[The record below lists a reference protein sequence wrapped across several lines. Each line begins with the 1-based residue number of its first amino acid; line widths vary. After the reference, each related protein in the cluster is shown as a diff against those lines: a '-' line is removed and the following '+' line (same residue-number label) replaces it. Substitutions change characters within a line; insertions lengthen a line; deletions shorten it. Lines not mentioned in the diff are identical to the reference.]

1 MIHKRRDILNILSR
15 NLPYMQA
22 QLDVV
27 RVGLFGSYA
36 RNEATAD
43 SDIDILIEFKNKST
57 LNNFM
62 GVQTLLE
69 EKLDHSIDLATN
81 KAIKP
86 KLRPYIDKDI
96 VYAD

>member
-1 MIHKRRDILNILSR
+1 MIHQRRDILDILSR
-15 NLPYMQA
+15 NLPHMQS
-22 QLDVV
+22 QLDVL

-36 RNEATAD
+36 RNEATQD
-43 SDIDILIEFKNKST
+43 SDIDILIEFKHKST

-69 EKLDHSIDLATN
+69 EQLKHRIDLATD

-96 VYAD
+96 VYVS

>member
-1 MIHKRRDILNILSR
+1 MSDQRHEILSILSQ
-15 NLPYMQA
+15 NLPFMQE
-22 QLDVV
+22 QLDVS
-27 RVGLFGSYA
+27 RIGLFGSYA
-36 RNEATAD
+36 RNEASPD

-69 EKLDHSIDLATN
+69 GKLKHNIDLATN

-86 KLRPYIDKDI
+86 QLRPYIEQDLI
-96 VYAD
+96 YAS